1 MFDLAAAINMPASFV
16 ALRHAIVHEGYSGL
30 KELRRSAHNAMHWLW
45 YSYWRDVMAAA
56 TPATAAAR
64 GDEDEEG
71 LDPEQYPP
79 MIRAIQDFKRSDR
92 KAQGPTETAA
102 ALTKVL
108 GLNPPLRHYWVL
120 ADVLLQVLDILD
132 PYKEY
137 VSYIHSQLHSPDE

>member
-1 MFDLAAAINMPASFV
+1 MFDLAAGINMPANFV

-30 KELRRSAHNAMHWLW
+30 RELRRAAHNAMRWLW
-45 YSYWRDVMAAA
+45 YSYWRDVMATA
-56 TPATAAAR
+56 TPVKATSTAR

-71 LDPEQYPP
+71 PDPEQYQP
-79 MIRAIQDFKRSDR
+79 MIRAILDFKRSDR
-92 KAQGPTETAA
+92 KAQGPTETAE

-108 GLNPPLRHYWVL
+108 GLNPPLRHYRVL

-137 VSYIHSQLHSPDE
+137 VSFAHSITFT